1 MNTPAG
7 LTRFSRVIATKRDGQ
22 CEYCQAATHAPADFA
37 AVNGGSGKW
46 VAVCATCATSL
57 TEQVKGVVRS
67 IDAIAA
73 TGTVAPDALATVD
86 MDTLATV
93 IAGNASEA
101 QAYETLR
108 TLMVA
113 RTGIAQSADPVIA
126 GLRLIAADATASARN
141 REFATSLIDWF
152 DTRGSITPNQRTA
165 AERMLARGTNATPAA
180 PITAGLYV
188 VGPDGEWSSFWL
200 VRKARQGEHLYAM
213 RLMSEPREGEKLDWS
228 FVKGGMSTVRRGR
241 AATAAEAA
249 QLGWTTHHCCFCGI
263 ELTDEGANR
272 SVEVG
277 YGPVCAEN
285 NGLPWG

>member
-1 MNTPAG
+1 MSTPAG
-7 LTRFSRVIATKRDGQ
+7 LTRYSRVIPTKREGQ
-22 CEYCQAATHAPADFA
+22 CEFCQVATRAPADFA

-46 VAVCATCATSL
+46 IAVCATCATSL

-67 IDAIAA
+67 IEAIAA
-73 TGTVAPDALATVD
+73 GITVADDALAGVD
-86 MDTLATV
+86 MHVLADVTLG
-93 IAGNASEA
+93 IASEA

-108 TLMVA
+108 TLLAA

-126 GLRLIAADATASARN
+126 GLRTIAADATASARN
-141 REFATSLIDWF
+141 REFATSLVEWF

-165 AERMLARGTNATPAA
+165 AERMLARGTNAAPAA

-200 VRKARQGEHLYAM
+200 VRKARQGEHVYAM

-249 QLGWTTHHCCFCGI
+249 GLGWATHHCCFCGI
-263 ELTDEGANR
+263 ELTDEGEGR

-277 YGPVCAEN
+277 YGPVCANN